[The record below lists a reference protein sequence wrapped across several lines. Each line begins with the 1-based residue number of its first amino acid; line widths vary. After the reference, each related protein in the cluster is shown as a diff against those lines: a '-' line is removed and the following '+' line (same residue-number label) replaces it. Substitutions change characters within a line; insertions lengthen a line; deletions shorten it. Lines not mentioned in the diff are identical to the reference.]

1 VRCLEKLS
9 CPSVLIDN
17 QQNWLEKYLQ
27 DKNNHTNKFRYRH
40 PDIKEQLKA
49 ETGWKCIYCES
60 KIGRNTPGD
69 IEHKDPSSK
78 AIELH
83 FDWRNLTI
91 ACTECNRRKND
102 YFDDAISFLDPYN
115 DDVEG
120 MIEHLG
126 PLVTWVSGNRQ
137 AEISIKIL
145 ELNTHK
151 RLPLILRKVEKMNE
165 FFSLLERWYQEEGLL
180 KDLLWK
186 DIEDRVDRF
195 EEFSGMLLSVL
206 KAKGLI

>member
-1 VRCLEKLS
+1 MRCLEKLS
-9 CPSVLIDN
+9 CPAVLMEN
-17 QQNWLEKYLQ
+17 QQNWLKKYLE
-27 DKNNHTNKFRYRH
+27 DKNNNINKFRYRH
-40 PDIKEQLKA
+40 PDIKEQLKT

-60 KIGRNTPGD
+60 KIGHNTPGD
-69 IEHKDPSSK
+69 VEHKNPSSK

-83 FDWRNLTI
+83 FEWRNLTI
-91 ACTECNRRKND
+91 SCTECNRRKND
-102 YFDDAISFLDPYN
+102 YFDNEIGFLDPYN
-115 DDVEG
+115 DDIES

-151 RLPLILRKVEKMNE
+151 RLALILRKVEKLND
-165 FFSLLERWYQEEGLL
+165 FVSLIERWNQEEGLL

-186 DIEDRVDRF
+186 DIEDRVDYLS
-195 EEFSGMLLSVL
+195 EFSGMLLSVL
-206 KAKGLI
+206 KFKGLM